1 VLINRDELARKV
13 LEGEI
18 TCLEDLQW
26 AVSQKLCKRSW
37 LMIQQR

>member
-18 TCLEDLQW
+18 TSLDDLN
-26 AVSQKLCKRSW
+26 AVSPLDD
-37 LMIQQR
+37 QRRG